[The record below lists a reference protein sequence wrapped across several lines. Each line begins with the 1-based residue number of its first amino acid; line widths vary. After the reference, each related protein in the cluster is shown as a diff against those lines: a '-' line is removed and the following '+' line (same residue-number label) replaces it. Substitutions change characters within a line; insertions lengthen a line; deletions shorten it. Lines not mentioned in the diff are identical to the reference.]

1 MTHIQDKRPNS
12 LVTEGQ
18 PRLLQDIPDLLSKQ
32 IKIFFLSRI
41 KAEKYNSKIIY
52 IAERRMLNKNV
63 LKNVYIYAWYIAPH
77 NKTGLRV
84 LPLSAL
90 SPKKRTLEKK

>member
-1 MTHIQDKRPNS
+1 
-12 LVTEGQ
+12 
-18 PRLLQDIPDLLSKQ
+18 
-32 IKIFFLSRI
+32 
-41 KAEKYNSKIIY
+41 
-52 IAERRMLNKNV
+52 MLNKNV

-90 SPKKRTLEKK
+90 SPKKRTLEKNEIKRKENITNAGMQEWSLYPLPCARLTN